1 MNLEFQKAITEI
13 LSMNLLD
20 NGNEKCRAPDRRLA
34 FVGVL
39 RHIAARESDGRGTRQ
54 SGQILTEAA
63 TTNSLRVVRLLSYA
77 KWHAVNGTGANLRIE
92 YNFPSTINAAACNVR
107 LYA

>member
-1 MNLEFQKAITEI
+1 VNLEFQKAITEI
-13 LSMNLLD
+13 LSMNLLHSGD
-20 NGNEKCRAPDRRLA
+20 EKCRVHDRRLA
-34 FVGVL
+34 FAFVL

-77 KWHAVNGTGANLRIE
+77 KWHAANGAGANLRIE

-107 LYA
+107 RYA